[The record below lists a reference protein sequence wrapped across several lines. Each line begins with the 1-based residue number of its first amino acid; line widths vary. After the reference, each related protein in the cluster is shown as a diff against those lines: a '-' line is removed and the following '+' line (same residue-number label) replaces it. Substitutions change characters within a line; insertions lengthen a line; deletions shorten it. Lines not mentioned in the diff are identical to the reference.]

1 MTTGTDIGALIART
15 AGLHGGRPHIAGTGV
30 TVGRIVTWYKL
41 GFMPEEMRDQMG
53 HPTLSL
59 AQVYAAL
66 TYYHANRD
74 EIEKDLAEESAE
86 ALRLEPLHRHYI
98 AAPGRMAGAWGG
110 LESR

>member
-1 MTTGTDIGALIART
+1 MLGQRAEGKATQMTTETDIGTLITRT
-15 AGLHGGRPHIAGTGV
+15 PGLHGGRPYVAGTGV

-41 GFMPEEMRDQMG
+41 GFIPEDICAQMG

-74 EIEKDLAEESAE
+74 EIEHDLAEEEAE
-86 ALRLEPLHRHYI
+86 ASRLTAPHRRHN
-98 AAPGRMAGAWGG
+98 
-110 LESR
+110 S